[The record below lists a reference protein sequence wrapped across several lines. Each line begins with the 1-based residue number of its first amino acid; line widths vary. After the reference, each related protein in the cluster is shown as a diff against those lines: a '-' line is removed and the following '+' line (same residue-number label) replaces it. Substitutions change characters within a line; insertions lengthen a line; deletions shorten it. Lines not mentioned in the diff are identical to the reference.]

1 MSGSDPA
8 YVLVVARAL
17 ASLTLIAGLVVSLGG
32 TAGAAADP
40 NYQPLPVA
48 VVHDLAVPIA
58 TLAAVGPGK
67 PDGQANQAPRVS
79 SSNKI
84 SEGGKPEVAYVLG
97 EFCPFCAGESW
108 AVAVALSR
116 FGTFN
121 NLETLTSSAVDTP
134 PSIQTISFRHATFAS
149 RYVVFDAIVN
159 EDTRFKKVEPVPA
172 NVRPAWNKGHDEYPF
187 IDFGGRAELT
197 TSSFSP
203 TLLKGVSRMQ
213 IATDLAH
220 PGRPVA
226 QAIDGTANQ
235 LTAAICLATDNAPR
249 KVCGSKAITAIQG
262 SLKR

>member
-1 MSGSDPA
+1 M
-8 YVLVVARAL
+8 ARAL

-58 TLAAVGPGK
+58 TLDAVGPGK

-79 SSNKI
+79 SSNRI

-121 NLETLTSSAVDTP
+121 KLETLTSSAVDAP
-134 PSIQTISFRHATFAS
+134 PSIQTISFRQSTFAS
-149 RYVVFDAIVN
+149 RYVAFDAVVN
-159 EDTRFKKVEPVPA
+159 EDTSFKKAEPVPA
-172 NVRPAWNKGHDEYPF
+172 NVRPAWDKGHDEYPF
-187 IDFGGRAELT
+187 IDFGGRAELR

-203 TLLKGVSRMQ
+203 DLLKGLSRTQ
-213 IATDLAH
+213 IASDLAH
-220 PGRPVA
+220 SGRPVA

-235 LTAAICLATDNAPR
+235 LTAAICLATGNKPGG
-249 KVCGSKAITAIQG
+249 VCHDKTVAAIEA
-262 SLKR
+262 SLRS